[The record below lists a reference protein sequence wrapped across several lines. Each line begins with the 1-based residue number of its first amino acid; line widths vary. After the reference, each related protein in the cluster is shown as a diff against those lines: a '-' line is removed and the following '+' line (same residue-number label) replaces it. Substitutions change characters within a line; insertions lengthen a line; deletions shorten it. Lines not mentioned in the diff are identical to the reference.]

1 MRAFILSLAAG
12 LLFVLACAEST
23 ESPNIKQ
30 YPTSTPYPT
39 HTPKI
44 ISTNLEVQ
52 VDTVPK
58 SCNSNEISISK
69 EWKDILT
76 SASFT
81 KCVMPFGV
89 LIGADYRM
97 PDSYITQAAMI
108 LAEILD
114 PDMDGSPNDPKVLS
128 LVQEY
133 HNAWLPMPFDPEPWH
148 SHLEEQL
155 GNKLN
160 SYGLMI
166 PKWWMDGEG
175 ESIRSVPDEHA
186 KNVMVEEIMHFM
198 TQFGYSRAYP
208 EIFGVENWHS
218 LIAKETKHA
227 ACEWWQHPENDCP
240 DNPGYYD
247 GDCSDPS
254 CDVTEFYHQVVTT
267 RAGMELG
274 WRGIGFPK
282 TKEELESKLSGEIK
296 AVLDNPNYNQ
306 ISNPLTF
313 SYSYA
318 KPMPTTPTINPL

>member
-1 MRAFILSLAAG
+1 MRAFILSLAAA

-97 PDSYITQAAMI
+97 PDSYLTQAAMI

-114 PDMDGSPNDPKVLS
+114 PDMD
-128 LVQEY
+128 
-133 HNAWLPMPFDPEPWH
+133 
-148 SHLEEQL
+148 
-155 GNKLN
+155 
-160 SYGLMI
+160 
-166 PKWWMDGEG
+166 
-175 ESIRSVPDEHA
+175 
-186 KNVMVEEIMHFM
+186 
-198 TQFGYSRAYP
+198 
-208 EIFGVENWHS
+208 
-218 LIAKETKHA
+218 
-227 ACEWWQHPENDCP
+227 
-240 DNPGYYD
+240 
-247 GDCSDPS
+247 
-254 CDVTEFYHQVVTT
+254 
-267 RAGMELG
+267 
-274 WRGIGFPK
+274 
-282 TKEELESKLSGEIK
+282 
-296 AVLDNPNYNQ
+296 
-306 ISNPLTF
+306 
-313 SYSYA
+313 
-318 KPMPTTPTINPL
+318 